1 MHVFLTCLYHEMVFL
16 LEPLVE
22 GKHVRGRETSV
33 LRIADASVNAV
44 TQSHNRLIAIEEFP
58 ALRTVTH
65 TGGITERE
73 SFEEGIGKASV
84 CLQGTYLAVVFFF
97 GGIDQRILHHISR
110 FVYQQRVTPCQ
121 QFLIASLNTDSR
133 AVLQDL
139 SHLVETRVGRAS
151 VLGRTVSGNACAP
164 DVTLVELE
172 TGVHTQLITY
182 LSVYIQGQVVP
193 FASAIHHRAF
203 VFIVAVCH
211 AVLDA
216 VASTVHAYTV
226 VLRNGSAAHGQV
238 LPVQS
243 TVGIIFVY
251 FQKTSIK
258 VLPGRHLH
266 SRVGSPP
273 YRTFVIGKYEL
284 FGTEQFQLLGKFA
297 HAHVCVKCYGSLPSV
312 VLSTLS
318 RNQYNTVRT
327 PCTIDSGGRSV
338 FQDID
343 AFNVGRVKARISV
356 LGRETVN
363 HIQRLVALRDGNTAT
378 HTDGSLGTRLAVGLY
393 HLHTCH
399 TSGYRLRQIRYRC
412 LGQFFTLYRSH
423 RAGQVFALHRGISYY
438 DYFFQQLVIRLKRDI
453 DLLLPL
459 YRNFLR
465 LHADIRKYQYGFRR
479 IAYLN
484 GVLTGHVRNG
494 TGRCAFHRDVSANHF
509 QSFIVG
515 HFTGHRNA
523 LCPCARHSYKEKE
536 HTE

>member
-1 MHVFLTCLYHEMVFL
+1 M
-16 LEPLVE
+16 
-22 GKHVRGRETSV
+22 
-33 LRIADASVNAV
+33 
-44 TQSHNRLIAIEEFP
+44 
-58 ALRTVTH
+58 RTVTH

-84 CLQGTYLAVVFFF
+84 CLQGTYLAVVLLF

-139 SHLVETRVGRAS
+139 SHLVETRIGRAS
-151 VLGRTVSGNACAP
+151 VLGRTVSGNTCTP

-172 TGVHTQLITY
+172 AGIYAQLIIY

-216 VASTVHAYTV
+216 VASTVHTHTV

-338 FQDID
+338 FQHID
-343 AFNVGRVKARISV
+343 AFNVGRVKARHTVFGRKSV
-356 LGRETVN
+356 DNVK
-363 HIQRLVALRDGNTAT
+363 RLVALRDGDTAT
-378 HTDGSLGTRLAVGLY
+378 HTDRCLGTRLTIGLY
-393 HLHTCH
+393 YLHTRH
-399 TSGYRLRQIRYRC
+399 TSGYRLCHVRYGC
-412 LGQFFTLYRSH
+412 LGEFFTLHRSN
-423 RAGQVFALHRGISYY
+423 RPGQVLAFHRGITYY
-438 DYFFQQLVIRLKRDI
+438 DYFFQQLIIGLQSDI
-453 DLLLPL
+453 DLLLSL
-459 YRNFLR
+459 DGNFYRF
-465 LHADIRKYQYGFRR
+465 HTDVRKYQYIF
-479 IAYLN
+479 
-484 GVLTGHVRNG
+484 
-494 TGRCAFHRDVSANHF
+494 
-509 QSFIVG
+509 
-515 HFTGHRNA
+515 
-523 LCPCARHSYKEKE
+523 
-536 HTE
+536 